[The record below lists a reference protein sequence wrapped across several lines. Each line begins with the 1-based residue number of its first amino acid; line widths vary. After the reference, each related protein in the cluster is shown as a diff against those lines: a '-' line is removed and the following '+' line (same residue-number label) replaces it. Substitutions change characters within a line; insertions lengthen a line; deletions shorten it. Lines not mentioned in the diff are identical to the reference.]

1 MLCAAAVVSAPLFA
15 ARAEPTG
22 AQQSTPGLAD
32 TPGTAPSI
40 AAPDQALSVDSF
52 KVRDGRALLDSAV
65 LLKVYYYA
73 YSTAPVD
80 YSAILT
86 ENTQDI
92 VPPAPVQP
100 TLAQK
105 QTIDALIQLAKSHP
119 DILVVADDVTLENY
133 DKSAQ
138 SYTMNNRLFIGN
150 VGYYFDNSQFHYVY
164 PHSGSFHK
172 LHCTDAT
179 ALAAIDSAIGS
190 YQPFSVDIAGHV
202 AGTTEADKAV
212 AIEVQDVVL
221 KDGTGKTLLT
231 QGQP

>member
-1 MLCAAAVVSAPLFA
+1 MLCAAAVSAPLLA

-22 AQQSTPGLAD
+22 TQQSTPGLAD

-40 AAPDQALSVDSF
+40 AAPDQALSVEAF

-73 YSTAPVD
+73 YATGPVD

-92 VPPAPVQP
+92 VPPPPVRP

-105 QTIDALIQLAKSHP
+105 QTIDALIRLAKSHP
-119 DILVVADDVTLENY
+119 DILIVADDVTLESY

-138 SYTMNNRLFIGN
+138 SYTMNNRLFIGH
-150 VGYYFDNSQFHYVY
+150 VGYYFDNSPFHYVY
-164 PHSGSFHK
+164 PQSGSFHK

-179 ALAAIDSAIGS
+179 ALAAIDSAIDN

-202 AGTTEADKAV
+202 TGTRAADKVV

-221 KDGTGKTLLT
+221 KDGAGKTLLT